1 MLLGPASH
9 PPRMVN
15 YLRLAQSL
23 NNSTVKITDQYP
35 KHAAQH
41 GSTHSN
47 GRVDEKFAVVAS
59 GASEHC
65 PGV

>member
-1 MLLGPASH
+1 
-9 PPRMVN
+9 MVN
-15 YLRLAQSL
+15 YLRLAQPL
-23 NNSTVKITDQYP
+23 NNSTVEITDQYP

-47 GRVDEKFAVVAS
+47 GQVDEKFAVDAS